1 MKKNLISIIILAL
14 LVVNV
19 VLTAIM
25 MFSVTS
31 ASKKTAAL
39 VDNIATALNLELTAQ
54 TGDAGTP
61 VVPIADIET
70 YSLEGGE
77 ALTISLKPDEDGTA
91 HFCLVSITFSIN
103 MKADGY
109 KTYGSDLSGQEELIK
124 GEVISVFNQ
133 YTMEEAR
140 ANETQIKAEILSRV
154 QRMYDSEH
162 IFNVSFGS
170 IIYS

>member
-1 MKKNLISIIILAL
+1 MKKNLISVLILAL
-14 LVVNV
+14 LVVNLA
-19 VLTAIM
+19 LTAIM

-39 VDNIATALNLELTAQ
+39 VDDIAKTLNLELKAQ
-54 TGDAGTP
+54 TGNAGTP
-61 VVPIADIET
+61 AVPIADIET

-77 ALTISLKPDEDGTA
+77 ALTIALKPDEDGTA
-91 HFCLVSITFSIN
+91 HYCLVSITFSIN

-109 KTYGSDLSGQEELIK
+109 KTYGSDLSAQEELIK
-124 GEVISVFNQ
+124 GEVISVFGQ
-133 YTMEEAR
+133 YTMAEAR
-140 ANETQIKAEILSRV
+140 ANETQIREEILTHV
-154 QRMYDSEH
+154 QNMYDSDH